1 MAKTDDATLR
11 AIQKYK
17 SGLDEIRFS
26 VQKGQKQ
33 AIKDIAE
40 DKGYNGIQPYL
51 IALIEA
57 DSGLQLT
64 KKSAED

>member
-1 MAKTDDATLR
+1 MAKTGESTLR

-17 SGLDEIRFS
+17 SNFDEVRFS
-26 VQKGQKQ
+26 IPKGQKQ
-33 AIKDIAE
+33 AVKALAE
-40 DKGYNGIQPYL
+40 SKGYKGIQPYL

-64 KKSAED
+64 KKDAGE